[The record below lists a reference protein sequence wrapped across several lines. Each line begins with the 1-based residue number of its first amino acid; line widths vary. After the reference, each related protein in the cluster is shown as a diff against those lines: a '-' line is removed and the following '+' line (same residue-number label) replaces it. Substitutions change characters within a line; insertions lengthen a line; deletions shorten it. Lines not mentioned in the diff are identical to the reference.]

1 MDGRHRDVESNQ
13 RADPADDIIPLDK
26 PCPKC
31 DSGELV
37 IDAGDVRCDTC
48 SFQAA

>member
-1 MDGRHRDVESNQ
+1 MDGAQLEPER
-13 RADPADDIIPLDK
+13 PADDLIPLDA

-31 DSGELV
+31 DGELV

-48 SFQAA
+48 SFRAA